1 MNSLNQIII
10 EGSLVEDATEIGGI
24 ISFNIETVR
33 NYKDAYGSV
42 CVEKSNFN
50 VIMYCDTS
58 KFTKYLKKGKQVRI
72 VGRLASSDT
81 GVSIVAEH
89 IDLRGYV

>member
-24 ISFNIETVR
+24 TSFNIETVR
-33 NYKDAYGSV
+33 NYKNACGSV
-42 CVEKSNFN
+42 RVEKSNFN
-50 VIMYCDTS
+50 VIMYFDTS
-58 KFTKYLKKGKQVRI
+58 KYVGYLKKGKQVRL
-72 VGRLASSDT
+72 VGRLTSSDT

-89 IDLRGYV
+89 IDLRGEV